1 MRSFLALPDGFGP
14 DTLSAGHYQALP
26 ADWLP
31 TVSARTVKS
40 YSRFK
45 FTSNPNLDLAGA
57 AIVPCELAVTGGTI
71 MSSSQYRALA
81 ETSPGKVNPARVDM
95 AMLCARPIPDSSM
108 PPHHTGIFCSR
119 AIRSTSLACL

>member
-40 YSRFK
+40 FIRFK
-45 FTSNPNLDLAGA
+45 FTSNPIPGLAGA
-57 AIVPCELAVTGGTI
+57 AIVPCELTVTGGSI

-81 ETSPGKVNPARVDM
+81 ETSPGKVNPARVAM
-95 AMLCARPIPDSSM
+95 AMLCARPIPDSSI
-108 PPHHTGIFCSR
+108 PPHHTGILRSLQTCSTCF
-119 AIRSTSLACL
+119 ALE